1 MQINLKV
8 VSKTPVSSSK
18 SPGLQMEGFPETK
31 PPLGPCP
38 GPALPCPGHVVIP
51 AALRL
56 PLCGAPPATATGLP
70 GDLTGGQ
77 TDRVRRAASPQL
89 VAESPAG
96 VWSLGP
102 GRGRVSRK
110 ACS

>member
-1 MQINLKV
+1 MQINLEV

-38 GPALPCPGHVVIP
+38 GPALLCPGHVIIP

-70 GDLTGGQ
+70 GDP
-77 TDRVRRAASPQL
+77 DRVRRAALQQP

-102 GRGRVSRK
+102 ERGRVSRK
-110 ACS
+110 TCS